1 MNQADIPSS
10 DIYRVDEVLARTFNM
25 LFVNAARAG
34 FTLVVI
40 SAAAPAFVALIIP
53 LGAVYLWIQRY
64 YLRTSRELKRLD
76 SVTKSPIFAHFQE
89 SLGGVS
95 TIRAYRQQKRFT
107 LENEWRVDANLR
119 AYFPSINANRWL
131 AVRLEFIGSIIILG
145 AATLSIIAVIGGN
158 GPSAGLVGLAMSYA
172 LQITQSLNWIVRQTV
187 EVETNI
193 VSVERVLEYARLPS
207 EAPEV
212 IPRNRPPISWPAQGA
227 VEFNNYSTRYRE
239 GLDLVLKNVNLNIK
253 PHEKIGVVG
262 RTGAGKSSLT
272 LALFRIIEAVDG
284 NIGIDSLNTST
295 MGLLD
300 LRRRLAIIPQDAALF
315 EGTVRDNLD
324 PGGVHDDTE
333 LWSVLGMFTLR
344 LSLTFPFS

>member
-1 MNQADIPSS
+1 
-10 DIYRVDEVLARTFNM
+10 M

-40 SAAAPAFVALIIP
+40 SASTPAFIAMIIP

-76 SVTKSPIFAHFQE
+76 SVTRSPIYAHFQE

-95 TIRAYRQQKRFT
+95 TIRAYRQEKRFT

-131 AVRLEFIGSIIILG
+131 AVRLEFIGSLIILA
-145 AATLSIIAVIGGN
+145 AATFSIISVASGT

-193 VSVERVLEYARLPS
+193 VSVERVLEYSRLPS

-212 IPRNRPPISWPAQGA
+212 IHRSRPPISWPAQGA
-227 VEFNNYSTRYRE
+227 VEFVNYSTRYRE
-239 GLDLVLKNVNLNIK
+239 GLDLVLKNVNLDIK

-272 LALFRIIEAVDG
+272 LALFRIIEPTEG
-284 NIGIDSLNTST
+284 HIEIDSLNTST
-295 MGLLD
+295 IGLLD

-315 EGTVRDNLD
+315 EGTVRNNLD

-333 LWSVLGMFTLR
+333 LWSVLGMFAFLYPLSPFCCLSR
-344 LSLTFPFS
+344 LFRRARAIG